1 MKVKP
6 VLLYHKTTLLICSL
20 TSLLVTLLLCLH
32 MWFTFTCTEVK
43 VVAAYKPKNKGELSL
58 KPGMTLMDMV
68 KLKGTIRQP
77 TRKCALAY

>member
-43 VVAAYKPKNKGELSL
+43 VVAAGGGGGGGWGGGIPPEL
-58 KPGMTLMDMV
+58 PGWPWACLER
-68 KLKGTIRQP
+68 LIIYYP
-77 TRKCALAY
+77 